1 MMVEELLMQ
10 EREEWIEEGK
20 AIGRLETKAADI
32 GSVLQLKGDIPR
44 EMLRK
49 IRLIEDI
56 NVLDEIFQYSLRHD
70 SLKEISDYLDG
81 IIATA

>member
-20 AIGRLETKAADI
+20 AIGRLETKVSDI
-32 GSVLQLKGDIPR
+32 SSVLQLKGEVPR

-56 NVLDEIFQYSLRHD
+56 NVLDDIFQYSLRHD